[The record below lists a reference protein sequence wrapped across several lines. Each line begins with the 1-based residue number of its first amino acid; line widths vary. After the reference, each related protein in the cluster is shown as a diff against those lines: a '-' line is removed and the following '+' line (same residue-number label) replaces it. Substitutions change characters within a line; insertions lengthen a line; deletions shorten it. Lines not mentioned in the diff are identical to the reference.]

1 MQSNSLLSHIE
12 SLNAKAQA
20 WIDEAPGRRGCLR
33 TTDIAYWNSIGV
45 HTVEDF
51 ERQELECTIWD
62 VYKEVHGVWRDRD
75 RRARGLGLKDM
86 SMLELKEM
94 LTGLYEYGYA
104 H

>member
-12 SLNAKAQA
+12 SLNAKTQA
-20 WIDEAPGRRGCLR
+20 WIDEAPGRGGCLR

-51 ERQELECTIWD
+51 ERQELENTIWD
-62 VYKEVHGVWRDRD
+62 VYKEVHGVRP
-75 RRARGLGLKDM
+75 RGLGLKDM

>member
-20 WIDEAPGRRGCLR
+20 WIDEDPNNRFMCQYIS
-33 TTDIAYWNSIGV
+33 DIAYWNSIGI

-51 ERQELECTIWD
+51 ERQELENTIWD
-62 VYKEVHGVWRDRD
+62 VYKEVHGVRP
-75 RRARGLGLKDM
+75 RGLGLKDM